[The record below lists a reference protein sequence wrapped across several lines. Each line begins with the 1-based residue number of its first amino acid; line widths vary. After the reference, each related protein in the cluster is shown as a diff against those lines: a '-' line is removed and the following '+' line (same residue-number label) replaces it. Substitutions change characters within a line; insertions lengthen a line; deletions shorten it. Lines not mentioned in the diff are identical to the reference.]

1 MTSRPARQP
10 LSRYLILLLA
20 GVLASTSATLHAE
33 EAVAAEQRHSETEEQ
48 RPAATEEQ
56 LLATLRQRLQ
66 EGGRSSGMLFFTP
79 TERRAAFAH
88 VDQILPTRRVTASP
102 TPWPLVDDLQS
113 FAKLEYTVDG
123 KRFTVADFLAM
134 PETIGLIVVK
144 NDRVLFEHYAPGH
157 HRNSRWVSFS
167 VTKSITSM
175 LIGAAVKDGFIES
188 VDVPVTTHVPRL
200 GQSPYADATI
210 RDVLQ
215 MASGVAWN
223 EDYADPESD
232 VARAGAANGLELVRY
247 LGTLPRLGSPGARFN
262 YNTGETNLAGEI
274 LRSAI
279 GNNAASYL
287 EERIWQPFGME
298 HDAHWLTSPAGG
310 GETGGCCLSATL
322 RDYARI
328 GIFALRSGVLADG
341 TQVLPGKFM
350 ADSTA
355 PSPAD
360 PGYGYLWWLS
370 GDGSYAAQGIFGQ
383 QIFIDPAAGLVIAAH
398 SNALTAVGGEHPQHL
413 DAVTALLR
421 AAAR

>member
-1 MTSRPARQP
+1 MTSRHARQP

-20 GVLASTSATLHAE
+20 GVLASTSATLQAE
-33 EAVAAEQRHSETEEQ
+33 KAVAEAQQHSETEEQ
-48 RPAATEEQ
+48 RPAAAKEE

-88 VDQILPTRRVTASP
+88 VDQILPTRRVAASQ

-157 HRNSRWVSFS
+157 HRDSRWVSFS

-200 GQSPYADATI
+200 GQSPYADATV

-287 EERIWQPFGME
+287 
-298 HDAHWLTSPAGG
+298 
-310 GETGGCCLSATL
+310 
-322 RDYARI
+322 
-328 GIFALRSGVLADG
+328 
-341 TQVLPGKFM
+341 
-350 ADSTA
+350 
-355 PSPAD
+355 
-360 PGYGYLWWLS
+360 
-370 GDGSYAAQGIFGQ
+370 
-383 QIFIDPAAGLVIAAH
+383 
-398 SNALTAVGGEHPQHL
+398 
-413 DAVTALLR
+413 
-421 AAAR
+421 

>member
-1 MTSRPARQP
+1 MTSRHARQP
-10 LSRYLILLLA
+10 LSRYLILLMA

-33 EAVAAEQRHSETEEQ
+33 EAVAEAQQHSETEEQ
-48 RPAATEEQ
+48 RPAAAKEE

-188 VDVPVTTHVPRL
+188 
-200 GQSPYADATI
+200 A
-210 RDVLQ
+210 
-215 MASGVAWN
+215 
-223 EDYADPESD
+223 
-232 VARAGAANGLELVRY
+232 
-247 LGTLPRLGSPGARFN
+247 
-262 YNTGETNLAGEI
+262 
-274 LRSAI
+274 
-279 GNNAASYL
+279 
-287 EERIWQPFGME
+287 
-298 HDAHWLTSPAGG
+298 
-310 GETGGCCLSATL
+310 
-322 RDYARI
+322 
-328 GIFALRSGVLADG
+328 
-341 TQVLPGKFM
+341 
-350 ADSTA
+350 
-355 PSPAD
+355 
-360 PGYGYLWWLS
+360 
-370 GDGSYAAQGIFGQ
+370 
-383 QIFIDPAAGLVIAAH
+383 
-398 SNALTAVGGEHPQHL
+398 
-413 DAVTALLR
+413 
-421 AAAR
+421 

>member
-1 MTSRPARQP
+1 MSLTNAPVRIGCA
-10 LSRYLILLLA
+10 LLLLLA
-20 GVLASTSATLHAE
+20 GGLLSIAT
-33 EAVAAEQRHSETEEQ
+33 
-48 RPAATEEQ
+48 PAADTDAAQQQ
-56 LLATLRQRLQ
+56 LLTALKQRLE
-66 EGGRSSGMLFFTP
+66 EGGRSSGMLFFSP

-88 VDQILPTRRVTASP
+88 AEQILPTRRVSAS
-102 TPWPLVDDLQS
+102 TNPWPLADDPQP
-113 FAKLEYTVDG
+113 FTDLEYTVDG
-123 KRFTVADFLAM
+123 KRFTLADFLAM
-134 PETIGLIVVK
+134 NETIGLIVVK
-144 NDRVLFEHYAPGH
+144 NDRILFEHYAPGH
-157 HRNSRWVSFS
+157 HRESRWISFS

-175 LIGAAVKDGFIES
+175 LIGAAIKDGFIES

-200 GQSPYADATI
+200 RGSPYADASI
-210 RDVLQ
+210 RNVLH

-247 LGTLPRLGSPGARFN
+247 LGGLPRLGTPGARFN

-287 EERIWQPFGME
+287 EQRIWQPFGME
-298 HDAHWLTSPAGG
+298 HDAYWLTSPAGG

-322 RDYARI
+322 RDYARL
-328 GIFALRSGVLADG
+328 GLFALRSGVLADG
-341 TQVLPGKFM
+341 TPVLPEKFM

-355 PSPAD
+355 PSPGD

-383 QIFIDPAAGLVIAAH
+383 QIFIDPGAGLVIAAH
-398 SNALTAVGGEHPQHL
+398 SNALTAVGGEHPKHL
-413 DAVTALLR
+413 DAVTARLR